1 MFIRQQLKERQEE
14 EILSLRAEK
23 EMEEEEDYNQERE
36 VEVGKQEEEG
46 ARETPADN

>member
-1 MFIRQQLKERQEE
+1 MFIRQLLKERQEE
-14 EILSLRAEK
+14 ERLSVRADK
-23 EMEEEEDYNQERE
+23 EMEEEEDHNLERE

>member
-1 MFIRQQLKERQEE
+1 MFVRQLLKERQEKE
-14 EILSLRAEK
+14 EILSVRAGK
-23 EMEEEEDYNQERE
+23 EMEEDYNQERE